1 MTLDFTPAA
10 LDDLRAV
17 RAYTVER
24 WGAAQEQRYL
34 DQLWRRFE
42 DIMDDSSRFRFRHDL
57 FPDCQIAAE
66 SRHVI
71 LFRVRKDVL
80 QVVRVLHSAM
90 EFKSQLQPE
99 NLPRQK
105 KMRRRKESR

>member
-1 MTLDFTPAA
+1 MKLEITPAA
-10 LDDLRAV
+10 LDDLRSIH
-17 RAYTVER
+17 AYTLDR

-42 DIMDDSSRFRFRHDL
+42 DIMVDSRRFRFRHDL

-66 SRHVI
+66 GRHVI
-71 LFRVRKDVL
+71 LLRVSKDIL

-90 EFKSQLQPE
+90 DFNRHLQAGSPFE
-99 NLPRQK
+99 EK
-105 KMRRRKESR
+105 G